1 MVKLAATLDP
11 ASSGETRA
19 GSTPVIRT
27 AVRLRPDFSFGL
39 RKKSEKR
46 RNFLNLQFK
55 TRIMP
60 RLSSAR
66 GKETPAGSSVKAE
79 ERRTAMNNMVK
90 KNEMAEV
97 EAITFILLV
106 VATAITLYLNFGE
119 HLDVVMNV
127 VNLI

>member
-1 MVKLAATLDP
+1 
-11 ASSGETRA
+11 
-19 GSTPVIRT
+19 
-27 AVRLRPDFSFGL
+27 
-39 RKKSEKR
+39 
-46 RNFLNLQFK
+46 
-55 TRIMP
+55 MP

-66 GKETPAGSSVKAE
+66 GKKTPAGSSVKAE

-119 HLDVVMNV
+119 YLDVVMNV